1 MNKDYLK
8 LRKSAELLGA
18 ICGGLLMSLPATP
31 QAAVAQQST
40 PRVNPCPRIFYEEPH
55 NSRVVVPQ
63 GCPPNAFTQQREVQ
77 GGTSS
82 QAVPSQQV
90 PITTQPVAPEQGV
103 STPQVPTTTQPVAP
117 EQGVSITPQ
126 VPTRT
131 QSPSPE
137 QGVSV
142 SPPTSQSSIPGQSV
156 STPQVPTT
164 TQPPA
169 PEQQQAPSTTI
180 ALANGRVSVRL
191 VNDTA
196 ANVTYEVIGDTAPR
210 SLEGKSDVML
220 QGLNAPVT
228 VTFQREDGGLLRAI
242 PQPSSE
248 PGMLELRL
256 NEATD
261 VGKDRGTMRIQ
272 QNGAV
277 LLN

>member
-1 MNKDYLK
+1 MNEDYLK

-18 ICGGLLMSLPATP
+18 ICGGLLISLPAIP
-31 QAAVAQQST
+31 QAAVAQQPT

-63 GCPPNAFTQQREVQ
+63 GCPPNAFTQQREAQ
-77 GGTSS
+77 GVTSS
-82 QAVPSQQV
+82 QGIPSQQV
-90 PITTQPVAPEQGV
+90 PSTIQPPAPEQGIP
-103 STPQVPTTTQPVAP
+103 SPQVP
-117 EQGVSITPQ
+117 
-126 VPTRT
+126 
-131 QSPSPE
+131 
-137 QGVSV
+137 
-142 SPPTSQSSIPGQSV
+142 
-156 STPQVPTT
+156 STI
-164 TQPPA
+164 QPPA

-180 ALANGRVSVRL
+180 ALANGRVNVRL

-196 ANVTYEVIGDTAPR
+196 ANVTYQVIGDTAPR

-220 QGLNAPVT
+220 QGLSAPVT
-228 VTFQREDGGLLRAI
+228 VTFQREDGGLLRAT

-261 VGKDRGTMRIQ
+261 VGKATSTMRIQ
-272 QNGAV
+272 QTGSV

>member
-1 MNKDYLK
+1 MNDYLK
-8 LRKSAELLGA
+8 LRKSAELLGV
-18 ICGGLLMSLPATP
+18 ICGGLLMSLPAIP
-31 QAAVAQQST
+31 QSAVAQQST
-40 PRVNPCPRIFYEEPH
+40 PKVNPCPRIFYEEPH

-63 GCPPNAFTQQREVQ
+63 GCPPNAFTQQREAQ
-77 GGTSS
+77 GVTSS
-82 QAVPSQQV
+82 QEVPSQQV
-90 PITTQPVAPEQGV
+90 PTTTQPVAPEQGVSSQQVPTTTQPVAPEQGV
-103 STPQVPTTTQPVAP
+103 STPQVPT
-117 EQGVSITPQ
+117 
-126 VPTRT
+126 RT
-131 QSPSPE
+131 QSPASE

-142 SPPTSQSSIPGQSV
+142 SPPTSQSSIPGQGVSV
-156 STPQVPTT
+156 SPQVPTT

-180 ALANGRVSVRL
+180 ALANGRVNVRL
-191 VNDTA
+191 INDTA

-228 VTFQREDGGLLRAI
+228 VTFQREDGGLLRAT

>member
-1 MNKDYLK
+1 MNDYLK

-18 ICGGLLMSLPATP
+18 ICGGLLISLPAIP
-31 QAAVAQQST
+31 QAAIAQQST
-40 PRVNPCPRIFYEEPH
+40 PKVNPCPRIFYEEPH
-55 NSRVVVPQ
+55 NSRVIVPQ
-63 GCPPNAFTQQREVQ
+63 GCPPNAFTQQRQAQ
-77 GGTSS
+77 GVTSS
-82 QAVPSQQV
+82 QEVPSQQV
-90 PITTQPVAPEQGV
+90 PITTQPVAPEQSV
-103 STPQVPTTTQPVAP
+103 SSPQVPTTTQPPAP
-117 EQGVSITPQ
+117 EQGVSVSPQ

-131 QSPSPE
+131 QSPAPE

-142 SPPTSQSSIPGQSV
+142 SPPTSQSSIPGQGVLS
-156 STPQVPTT
+156 PQVPTT
-164 TQPPA
+164 T
-169 PEQQQAPSTTI
+169 QQQAPSTTI
-180 ALANGRVSVRL
+180 ALANGRVNVKL

-210 SLEGKSDVML
+210 SLKGKSDVML

-228 VTFQREDGGLLRAI
+228 VTFQRDDGGLLIAT
-242 PQPSSE
+242 PQSSSE